1 MNVQADLDAGG
12 RGPVGRGGMIMRSW
26 AEEGQVAS
34 EFEVSRYE
42 CEDKCSCAVAEIYFL
57 GDPPVVSYAFF

>member
-1 MNVQADLDAGG
+1 
-12 RGPVGRGGMIMRSW
+12 MRSW

-34 EFEVSRYE
+34 EFEVRTSDGDISRYE